1 MVVIFIIILS
11 LVTVFSIYTVYN
23 TLKYGNIFHTIKSNK
38 KGFFWIML
46 LIIGSLV
53 GIYFCIVT
61 PTSFIRNE
69 YSNKDGIMTV
79 VEYSI
84 SGDSTIVSNIRM
96 PKKTYGILKNVRTT
110 TRMFGRVLY
119 DYTIITVQLNDGR
132 ILDTEINGA
141 NKNIENGNGMSV
153 TETYY
158 PSYNIEY
165 NFN

>member
-1 MVVIFIIILS
+1 MVVLFIIILS
-11 LVTVFSIYTVYN
+11 LVTVFSIYTVYE
-23 TLKYGNIFHTIKSNK
+23 TLKYGNIFYTIKNDK

-46 LIIGSLV
+46 IIIGSLV

-69 YSNKDGIMTV
+69 YSKDGIMTV

-84 SGDSTIVSNIRM
+84 SGDSTIITNIRM
-96 PKKTYGILKNVRTT
+96 PKKTYGIVKNVRTK
-110 TRMFGRVLY
+110 TRMIGRVLHN
-119 DYTIITVQLNDGR
+119 YTIITVQLNDGR
-132 ILDTEINGA
+132 ILDTELNGT

-165 NFN
+165 NF

>member
-1 MVVIFIIILS
+1 MVVLFIIILS
-11 LVTVFSIYTVYN
+11 LVTVFSIYTVYE
-23 TLKYGNIFHTIKSNK
+23 TLKYGNIFYTIKNDK

-46 LIIGSLV
+46 IIIGSLV

-69 YSNKDGIMTV
+69 YSKDGIMTV

-84 SGDSTIVSNIRM
+84 SGDSTIITNIRM
-96 PKKTYGILKNVRTT
+96 PKKTYGIVKNVRTK
-110 TRMFGRVLY
+110 TRMIGRLLHN
-119 DYTIITVQLNDGR
+119 YTIITVQLNDGR
-132 ILDTEINGA
+132 ILDTELNGT

-165 NFN
+165 NF